1 MQTKQPPF
9 KSRFT
14 NVATAK
20 LIETVKD
27 EYFYYTDKQLNDPST
42 NSKTDFL

>member
-9 KSRFT
+9 KSRVT

-42 NSKTDFL
+42 NAKTDFL